1 MTMLDRMRRHK
12 GWLKW
17 SLALVVLAFIVF
29 YIPSFLNDP
38 TAVGVVGAAPTEV
51 IADVEGRSVTAGQ
64 FQQRYNAQIQTYRA
78 AYGSSLS
85 DQLLRQLGIEQQIL
99 QQMVDEQAALVE
111 AERQG
116 IRVSDE
122 ELAQRIFAIPGLQEN
137 GRFVGEQR
145 YEQIL
150 RSQIPPMTKATFEDT
165 FRRSLMIDKL
175 RAALTDWMT
184 VSDGDVEREFKQR
197 NEKVR
202 LQVVALTADAFRNQV
217 TVSDAD
223 VSAHFDA
230 HKEEYRVGEQRKVRM
245 LLLDRDQAY
254 ARATVT
260 PTEVQ
265 QYYNGNIAQYQTP
278 EQVRASHILLN
289 TSGKDEAAVRKQAE
303 GILQQVKSGAD
314 FAELARKFSEDEGSK
329 VNGGDLDYFTRG
341 RMVPEFETAAF
352 ALEAGQVSDIIK
364 SQFGFHIIKVVDKKP
379 AVTRPFEEVRAQIE
393 EQLKRQRADQ
403 QIADRA
409 GELAKGIEDRAGLDR
424 VGRENSVTV
433 TESEFF
439 GRDDPVPGLGPSP
452 QVAAAAFLL
461 NGDAVNGP
469 IPSPRG
475 PVIIALAGTRDPYV
489 PTLDQVKDRVREDV
503 IRTRATEL
511 SRQRA
516 SQIATA
522 LRSAGDFATA
532 AKAQGFEA
540 KDTQLIARAAP
551 LPDVGVSPEVDKV
564 AFSLPVGAV
573 SEPITTND
581 ATIIVRV
588 AERDEV
594 TPEELL
600 AGKEGS
606 REQLLSERRGR
617 FFSSYMAKAKERMR
631 IEIRDDVVR
640 RMLAATSTL

>member
-1 MTMLDRMRRHK
+1 MLDRMRRHK

-38 TAVGVVGAAPTEV
+38 TAVGAGAAPTEV
-51 IADVEGRSVTAGQ
+51 IAEVEGRSVTAGQ
-64 FQQRYNAQIQTYRA
+64 FQQRYNSQIQAYRS
-78 AYGSSLS
+78 AYGAGLS

-111 AERQG
+111 AERHG

-122 ELAQRIFAIPGLQEN
+122 ELAQQIFAIPGLQEN

-150 RSQIPPMTKATFEDT
+150 RSQIPPMTKATFEET
-165 FRRSLMIDKL
+165 LRRSLMIDKL

-184 VSDGDVEREFKQR
+184 VSNADVEREFRQR
-197 NEKVR
+197 NEKAK
-202 LQVVALTADAFRNQV
+202 LQVVALTADAFRSQV
-217 TVSDAD
+217 NVSDAD
-223 VSAHFDA
+223 VSSYFDA
-230 HKEEYRVGEQRKVRM
+230 HKAEYRVGEQRKVRM
-245 LLLDRDQAY
+245 LLLDRDQAF
-254 ARATVT
+254 ARTGVT

-265 QYYNGNIAQYQTP
+265 SYYNGNITQYQTP

-289 TSGKDEAAVRKQAE
+289 TAGKDEAAVRKQAE
-303 GILQQVKSGAD
+303 DILQQVKAGAD
-314 FAELARKFSEDEGSK
+314 FAELAKKYSEDEGSK
-329 VNGGDLDYFTRG
+329 PNGGDLDYFSRG
-341 RMVPEFETAAF
+341 RMVPEFEAAAF
-352 ALEAGQVSDIIK
+352 ALEVGQVSDIVK

-379 AVTRPFEEVRAQIE
+379 AVTRSLDEVRPQIE

-403 QIADRA
+403 QIATRST
-409 GELAKGIEDRAGLDR
+409 ELAAGISNTADLDR
-424 VGRENSVTV
+424 VARENGLMV

-439 GRDDPVPGLGPSP
+439 GRDDPVPGLGPAP
-452 QVAAAAFLL
+452 QVAAAAFMLT
-461 NGDAVNGP
+461 GDAVNGP
-469 IPSPRG
+469 ITTPRG
-475 PVIIALAGTRDPYV
+475 PVFIALAGTRDPYV

-516 SQIATA
+516 SQIAAA
-522 LRSAGDFATA
+522 LRSASNFAAA

-540 KDTQLIARAAP
+540 KDTELIARGAP
-551 LPDVGVSPEVDKV
+551 LPDVGVSAAVDKV
-564 AFSLPVGAV
+564 AFSLPVGGV

-581 ATIIVRV
+581 ATVIVRV

-594 TPEELL
+594 TPDELQN
-600 AGKEGS
+600 G
-606 REQLLSERRGR
+606 RETFRDELLSERRGR

-640 RMLAATSTL
+640 RMLAATSTV